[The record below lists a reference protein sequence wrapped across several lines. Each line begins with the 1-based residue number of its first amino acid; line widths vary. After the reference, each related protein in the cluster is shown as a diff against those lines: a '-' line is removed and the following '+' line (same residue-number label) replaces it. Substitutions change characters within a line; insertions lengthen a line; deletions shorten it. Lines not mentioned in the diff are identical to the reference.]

1 MAKQILN
8 KGSSANDGNGD
19 TLRQGAQK
27 INENFTELYT
37 ILGGDSL
44 TNAVRFNATGVEF
57 EGSGNDDAHE
67 TTLTVVT
74 PTADRTITLPNATGT
89 VVLHDA
95 TQTLTNKTLT
105 SPILTNAVLNPTA
118 TTAGKIEFLEG
129 TNNGTNKATLI
140 GPASTAD
147 VTITLPATTD
157 TLVARTTTDTLTN
170 KTLTTPVMSSPDIS
184 TSIND
189 GNGNTILT
197 IPVLSGTIVN
207 NLKITST
214 IATDNPILES
224 TGSTNVGLNIAGKG
238 TGLVTIASGF
248 AFESVTQGAD
258 GEVSLVK
265 TTTVFDLGSPL
276 AATLANG
283 TVRGQ
288 IKILTNKGS
297 GVATTTQDGSNFGFG
312 ASIALAQHKTATLLW
327 DGNHW
332 QIQSTYGGTVA

>member
-1 MAKQILN
+1 MTKQTLN
-8 KGSSANDGNGD
+8 KGSAANDGTGD
-19 TLRQGAQK
+19 TLRQGAAK
-27 INENFTELYT
+27 IQANFDELYA
-37 ILGGDSL
+37 ILGGDTLSSNVSFDA
-44 TNAVRFNATGVEF
+44 TNKGIIFDGTSVNNHQTFLVPT
-57 EGSGNDDAHE
+57 D
-67 TTLTVVT
+67 
-74 PTADRTITLPNATGT
+74 PTADRTLTLPDASGN
-89 VVLHDA
+89 VVLD
-95 TQTLTNKTLT
+95 TSTNTLTNKTLT
-105 SPILTNAVLNPTA
+105 NPILSPTA

-170 KTLTTPVMSSPDIS
+170 KTLTTPVISSPNIS

-197 IPVLSGTIVN
+197 IPVLSGNNPIVN

-214 IATDNPILES
+214 EASDNPILES

-248 AFESVTQGAD
+248 AFESVTQGAA

-265 TTTVFDLGSPL
+265 TLTVFDLGSPL

-297 GVATTTQDGSNFGFG
+297 GVATTTQVNSNFGFG